1 MGAGIYSAATYQART
16 ASKIASGQN
25 FAYSQQVKQTG
36 IQKAHED
43 LDPKKP
49 AGATSPFA
57 GQVMRESRDNA
68 DHPNATPITIAF
80 DVTGSMAN
88 NPEIIQAKLKDL
100 FGLLLRKG
108 YVEDP
113 QIMTL
118 AYGDA
123 QADYVPLQVSEYES
137 DNRIDECLDNVYL
150 EGHGGGN
157 GGESSMLAAYFLA
170 NHTASDAWDKRNQKG
185 FVFFIGDEISHE
197 ITADQVK
204 EYIGD
209 GEPLG
214 KSLRSTDIIAQLKER
229 YHVFF
234 LLIDNSSAAYQ
245 GSEAYYKKL
254 LGNKSV
260 LVVED
265 TKGIAETIALAIGVT
280 EGTIDSIDDGEDDLI
295 ESGSDAL
302 AIRTATNAIKKA
314 GLGNLA
320 NGGVVAKGDAGI
332 DFGTGRSSSRL

>member
-16 ASKIASGQN
+16 ASKIASGTN
-25 FAYSQQVKQTG
+25 FAYSQQVKQT
-36 IQKAHED
+36 QNYKAHED
-43 LDPKKP
+43 LDPKRV

-68 DHPNATPITIAF
+68 DHPNSTPITIGF
-80 DVTGSMAN
+80 DVTGSMAD

-123 QADYVPLQVSEYES
+123 KNDKVPLQVSEYES
-137 DNRIDECLDNVYL
+137 DNRIDDCLDKVFL
-150 EGHGGGN
+150 EGNGGGN

-170 NHTASDAWDKRNQKG
+170 NHTATDAWDKRKKKG

-197 ITADQVK
+197 TTADQVK
-204 EYIGD
+204 RYIGD

-214 KSLRSTDIIAQLKER
+214 KGLRSADIMAQLKER

-234 LLIDNSSAAYQ
+234 LLINNTSAAYQ
-245 GSEAYYKKL
+245 GSEAFYKKL
-254 LGNKSV
+254 IGDKSV

-265 TKGIAETIALAIGVT
+265 TNGIAETIALAIGVT
-280 EGTIDSIDDGEDDLI
+280 EGTIDSIDDGEDDLVAI
-295 ESGSDAL
+295 GSDAL
-302 AIRTATNAIKKA
+302 AIRNATNAVRNA

-320 NGGVVAKGDAGI
+320 GAGVVAKGDAGI
-332 DFGTGRSSSRL
+332 DFGNGGGSNRL

>member
-1 MGAGIYSAATYQART
+1 MGAGIYSASTYQAST
-16 ASKIASGQN
+16 ARKMASGQN
-25 FAYSQQVKQTG
+25 FAYSQQVKQTRAY
-36 IQKAHED
+36 KAHES

-49 AGATSPFA
+49 AGPTSPFA

-80 DVTGSMAN
+80 DVTGSMAD
-88 NPEIIQAKLKDL
+88 NPEIIQAKTKDI

-123 QADYVPLQVSEYES
+123 RTDNVPLQVSEYES
-137 DNRIDECLDNVYL
+137 DNRIDDCLDNVYL
-150 EGHGGGN
+150 EGNGGAN

-170 NHTASDAWDKRNQKG
+170 NHTATDAWDKRKKKG
-185 FVFFIGDEISHE
+185 YVFFIGDEISHE
-197 ITADQVK
+197 LTADEVK
-204 EYIGD
+204 RYVGD

-214 KSLRSTDIIAQLKER
+214 KSLRSTDIVAQLKER

-234 LLIDNSSAAYQ
+234 LLINNSSAAYQ

-254 LGNKSV
+254 LGDKSV
-260 LVVED
+260 LIVEN

-280 EGTIDSIDDGEDDLI
+280 EGTIDSIDDGEDDLATT
-295 ESGSDAL
+295 GADAL
-302 AIRTATNAIKKA
+302 AIRTATDAIRKA
-314 GLGNLA
+314 GLGSLA
-320 NGGVVAKGDAGI
+320 GGGVVAKGDAGI
-332 DFGTGRSSSRL
+332 DFGTGGGSNRL

>member
-1 MGAGIYSAATYQART
+1 MGNGIYSAATYQART

-25 FAYSQQVKQTG
+25 FAYSQQVRQTRNY
-36 IQKAHED
+36 QAHES
-43 LDPKKP
+43 LDPKKV
-49 AGATSPFA
+49 AGPTSPFA
-57 GQVMRESRDNA
+57 GEVMRESRDNTE
-68 DHPNATPITIAF
+68 HPKATPITIAF

-118 AYGDA
+118 AYGDVRT
-123 QADYVPLQVSEYES
+123 DNVPLQVSEYES
-137 DNRIDECLDNVYL
+137 DNRIDDCLDNVYL
-150 EGHGGGN
+150 EGNGGGN

-170 NHTASDAWDKRNQKG
+170 NHTATDAWDKRKKKG

-197 ITADQVK
+197 ITAAQVK
-204 EYIGD
+204 AFVGD

-214 KSLRSTDIIAQLKER
+214 KSLHSKDIVAQLQER

-234 LLIDNSSAAYQ
+234 LMIDNSSASYQ
-245 GSEAYYKKL
+245 GSEAFYKKL

-265 TKGIAETIALAIGVT
+265 TNGIAETIALAIGVT
-280 EGTIDSIDDGEDDLI
+280 EGTIDSLDDGQDDLAD
-295 ESGSDAL
+295 SGSDAL
-302 AIRTATNAIKKA
+302 AIQTATAAIKRA

-320 NGGVVAKGDAGI
+320 GAGVVAKGDAGI
-332 DFGTGRSSSRL
+332 DFGTGGGSNRL